1 MEMKKFSNFSFF
13 SFILGDFYIQ
23 KLQWNFKKNYNK
35 DREKIS
41 HFFTSKYALLSNE
54 TNLNDFKNIFRKLV

>member
-1 MEMKKFSNFSFF
+1 ME
-13 SFILGDFYIQ
+13 
-23 KLQWNFKKNYNK
+23 LQKNYNK

-54 TNLNDFKNIFRKLV
+54 TNLNLTNVVLIFLVVIPSFDVVETHLTPPCR

>member
-1 MEMKKFSNFSFF
+1 MEMKKFAN
-13 SFILGDFYIQ
+13 FILGDFYIQ

-41 HFFTSKYALLSNE
+41 HFFTSKESL
-54 TNLNDFKNIFRKLV
+54 TFK